1 MSWVKS
7 YQLSAISKST
17 ISNRYQAHPDTE
29 KPLGAIP
36 GVSLFG
42 SADSRCLIA
51 DGSTL

>member
-1 MSWVKS
+1 MGQK
-7 YQLSAISKST
+7 LSAISYQQINDQQSLSST
-17 ISNRYQAHPDTE
+17 PDNE